1 MLRRCR
7 RAATHVVHHAQ
18 ALPSPAVRAELREKR
33 LQEAAS
39 RLRAEDVREVFR
51 RRRDDGAAAAPL
63 GAEYG
68 IDTALLERALGAASL
83 PWLAEVTLGT
93 PPTKR
98 RVATLEAAG
107 ARGPSDSTAK

>member
-1 MLRRCR
+1 MLPWCR
-7 RAATHVVHHAQ
+7 RASVHVVRRAQ
-18 ALPSPAVRAELREKR
+18 ALLSPAVRAELREKR

-39 RLRAEDVREVFR
+39 RLRTEDVREVFR

-63 GAEYG
+63 AAEYG
-68 IDTALLERALGAASL
+68 VDVVLLERALGAASL

-98 RVATLEAAG
+98 RVATLEAVG
-107 ARGPSDSTAK
+107 APPQRADK